1 VKNFKLLLVIPLVYI
16 VTSTIYCSTVSASNI
31 VEIPASSTLSITQ
44 IILIIVGCILF
55 MVGTLSGGMAKLKSD
70 DKRQEKK
77 KKADQE
83 KVDVVVRRAQG
94 KIRYEESQVEYKK
107 WREGATGV
115 QSESDDTEE

>member
-1 VKNFKLLLVIPLVYI
+1 MKNLKLLLLIPLISI
-16 VTSTIYCSTVSASNI
+16 VTSTVYCSIVSASTL
-31 VEIPASSTLSITQ
+31 VEIPASSKLSITQ

-55 MVGTLSGGMAKLKSD
+55 MVGSLSSGMRLKSE

-83 KVDVVVRRAQG
+83 KVDVAVRRAQG
-94 KIRYEESQVEYKK
+94 KIRYEKSQVEYKK

-115 QSESDDTEE
+115 PTESDHTEE